1 MQATALDMIYT
12 IRTAFNELLHENQ
25 WMDNATK
32 VVAKYK
38 ANSMNE
44 RIGYPDFL
52 KDPKQL
58 SREYSLVLLIVI
70 TNSKWFL
77 Q

>member
-1 MQATALDMIYT
+1 MQETALDMIHT
-12 IRTAFNELLHENQ
+12 IRTAFNELLTENQ

-32 VVAKYK
+32 VVAQHK

-52 KDPKQL
+52 KDSKQL
-58 SREYSLVLLIVI
+58 SREYSLVFIVLILL
-70 TNSKWFL
+70 